1 MKKILITVCVLLS
14 FSLFAGE
21 RYQMVAG
28 KDAFMWILDTKTGE
42 VFSCI
47 GSNQCVYLSNINNLK
62 KFNPREN
69 VSLNEIV
76 EEVKVN

>member
-1 MKKILITVCVLLS
+1 MKKLLIIIGALLS
-14 FSLFAGE
+14 LNLMADD

-47 GSNQCVYLSNINNLK
+47 GSNQCIYLSNINNLK

-69 VSLNEIV
+69 ISLYEIE